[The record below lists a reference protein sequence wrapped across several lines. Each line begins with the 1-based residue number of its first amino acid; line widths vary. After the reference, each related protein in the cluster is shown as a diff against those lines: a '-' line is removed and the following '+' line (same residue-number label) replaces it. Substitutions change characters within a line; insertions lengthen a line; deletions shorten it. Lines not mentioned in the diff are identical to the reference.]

1 MDGQNDCKTGMEKQG
16 DCRNEGMNRPLPTTY
31 IQKQDILYIVEH
43 ETSPNAKETVSAKI
57 QKLILRDAA
66 RLYGRKLWGFIV
78 PLDIFIDILFV
89 ICKYMIAWGL
99 SGRRK
104 YE

>member
-1 MDGQNDCKTGMEKQG
+1 MDGQS
-16 DCRNEGMNRPLPTTY
+16 DCRNEGMRRPLPTTY

-43 ETSPNAKETVSAKI
+43 ETSPNATETVSAKI

-66 RLYGRKLWGFIV
+66 KEYSRKLRGFIV
-78 PLDIFIDILFV
+78 PLDIFIDILII

>member
-1 MDGQNDCKTGMEKQG
+1 MEGQNNRESK
-16 DCRNEGMNRPLPTTY
+16 GMNRPLPTTY
-31 IQKQDILYIVEH
+31 IQKQDILYIVEN
-43 ETSPNAKETVSAKI
+43 ETSPNATETASEIVKR
-57 QKLILRDAA
+57 LILRDAA
-66 RLYGRKLWGFIV
+66 RLYSRKLWGFIV
-78 PLDIFIDILFV
+78 PLDIFIDILSV

>member
-1 MDGQNDCKTGMEKQG
+1 MDGENDCRTDMEKQSDCKT
-16 DCRNEGMNRPLPTTY
+16 EGMSRPLPTTY
-31 IQKQDILYIVEH
+31 IQKKDILYIVEN
-43 ETSPNAKETVSAKI
+43 ETSPNATETASEIVKR
-57 QKLILRDAA
+57 LILRDAA
-66 RLYGRKLWGFIV
+66 RSFSRKLWGFIV
-78 PLDIFIDILFV
+78 PLDIFIDILSA

>member
-1 MDGQNDCKTGMEKQG
+1 MDGQS
-16 DCRNEGMNRPLPTTY
+16 DCRNEGMTRHWPTTY
-31 IQKQDILYIVEH
+31 IQKQDVLYIIEH

-66 RLYGRKLWGFIV
+66 KEYSRKLRGFIV
-78 PLDIFIDILFV
+78 PLDIFIDILII

>member
-1 MDGQNDCKTGMEKQG
+1 MEGHPDCKSEG
-16 DCRNEGMNRPLPTTY
+16 RNQPLPTTY
-31 IQKQDILYIVEH
+31 IQKQDILYIVEN
-43 ETSPNAKETVSAKI
+43 ETSPNATETASEIVKR
-57 QKLILRDAA
+57 LILRDAA
-66 RLYGRKLWGFIV
+66 RLYSRKLWGFIV
-78 PLDIFIDILFV
+78 PLDIFIDILSV

>member
-1 MDGQNDCKTGMEKQG
+1 MEGKSDCK
-16 DCRNEGMNRPLPTTY
+16 NEGMNRPLPTAY
-31 IQKQDILYIVEH
+31 FQKQDILYIVEN
-43 ETSPNAKETVSAKI
+43 ETSPDATETASEIVKR
-57 QKLILRDAA
+57 LILRDAA
-66 RLYGRKLWGFIV
+66 RLNSRKLWGFIV

-89 ICKYMIAWGL
+89 ICKYMFAWGL